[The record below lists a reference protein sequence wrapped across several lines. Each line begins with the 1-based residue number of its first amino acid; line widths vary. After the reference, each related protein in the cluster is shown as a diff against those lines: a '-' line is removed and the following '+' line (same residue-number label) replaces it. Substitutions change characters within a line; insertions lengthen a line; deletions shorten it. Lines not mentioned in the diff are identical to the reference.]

1 LSDTAAVV
9 LRVKRRAFAITAVV
23 VLAAFLV
30 SPRAGASLTICA
42 SVVLSSFLVLE
53 KATHR
58 IASTAAKPRWKTLV
72 PLLLVTAVSFALL
85 GLVLWRWKGFEP
97 IAGAIGLS
105 VVVIAIIPE
114 LWMGG

>member
-1 LSDTAAVV
+1 MTDTATVV
-9 LRVKRRAFAITAVV
+9 LRVKRRAFAIGAVA

-42 SVVLSSFLVLE
+42 AVVISGFLVLE
-53 KATHR
+53 KATNR
-58 IASTAAKPRWKTLV
+58 IASMAAKPRWKTLA

-85 GLVLWRWKGFEP
+85 GLVLWRWTGFDP

-105 VVVIAIIPE
+105 IVVIAIIPE